1 MTRPLFNNVKNKG
14 IFKFFFV
21 TFSDMTGTLLSGT
34 LSLIARPKGY
44 LTYPLIP
51 LGVKLKPYPNLTH
64 HFLKGK
70 TLGCPQVT
78 LLKSRKSPYSQNIW
92 TLLWHNRMY
101 VVKAKSVIIF
111 RVSFFYKISTLVLF
125 SGQYAFNNCGQEFI
139 RKDRRKEL
147 IY

>member
-101 VVKAKSVIIF
+101 VVKAKRFIIF
-111 RVSFFYKISTLVLF
+111 RGFFLQNFNFSLIFRTVRFQQLWSRIYKE
-125 SGQYAFNNCGQEFI
+125 G
-139 RKDRRKEL
+139 
-147 IY
+147 